1 METHQVAFTQP
12 LTKNNK
18 LVERRRS
25 LSPKTVIIIEPES
38 LVRCALKFLVNS
50 FDEYEVLG
58 TGGDFDE
65 AIKLLT
71 EHKPDFLMTAQCLPG
86 KTGIE
91 LVSEARRSFP
101 ELISVVV
108 TSVGRTECANNAFA
122 AGASAYLVKSAS
134 EEELLTALDQAA
146 DGKRYISPNFGPNL
160 GNGTLHSN
168 HELSINPL
176 CSLSPRERE
185 IFMFLASGLQNAA
198 IAKKLFI
205 SPRTVETHRARIV
218 RKLGLQ
224 SNADLIRYAIKH
236 GVIGV

>member
-1 METHQVAFTQP
+1 METQPVAFTQP

-65 AIKLLT
+65 ALKLLA
-71 EHKPDFLMTAQCLPG
+71 ENKPDILMTAQCLPG

-101 ELISVVV
+101 KLITVVV

-134 EEELLTALDQAA
+134 EDELLTALDQAA
-146 DGKRYISPNFGPNL
+146 DGKRYLSPNFA
-160 GNGTLHSN
+160 NGAIHSN

-176 CSLSPRERE
+176 CALSPRERE